1 MARRLSKEDIIKAM
15 DSDVSNDSNE
25 KLKEILGSDYGS
37 DIDFLPYSSSDSDI
51 ELEKDQYLSTP
62 NKFKKNSQKIQ
73 PSKHLKMFSANGS
86 CVSVHEGK
94 RQLSCK
100 KCNAKFVKT
109 IELEKHFQSVHEW
122 KKQHNC

>member
-25 KLKEILGSDYGS
+25 KLKEILGSDSGS

-62 NKFKKNSQKIQ
+62 NKRKNSA
-73 PSKHLKMFSANGS
+73 LKNVYYKWPIFY
-86 CVSVHEGK
+86 
-94 RQLSCK
+94 LS
-100 KCNAKFVKT
+100 
-109 IELEKHFQSVHEW
+109 S
-122 KKQHNC
+122 